1 MSEKDIEIEKETE
14 EQTETAAVDISGG
27 EKAAPKFDIV
37 NEMVEWVES
46 FVFAIFVVILI
57 LTFIVR
63 VVQVEGPSM
72 EDTLQNGDRLI
83 LTHFNYT
90 PERGDIVV
98 LNSSGLDETII
109 KRVIAVEG
117 DTISI
122 DFTSGTVTLNGE
134 VLKEDYIKELTF
146 RREGRDIENLKIGE
160 GQVFVMGD
168 NRNHSTD
175 SRSTMVDVVNTDDI
189 LGMAIFRIYPVNK
202 IGSVS

>member
-1 MSEKDIEIEKETE
+1 MSEQLEEINKNTESENKPSEDNKKEH
-14 EQTETAAVDISGG
+14 G
-27 EKAAPKFDIV
+27 FDIV
-37 NEMVEWVES
+37 NELIEWVES
-46 FVFAIFVVILI
+46 FVFAIFMVILV

-63 VVQVEGPSM
+63 VVEVEGPSM
-72 EDTLQNGDRLI
+72 EDTLHDGDRLL

-134 VLKEDYIKELTF
+134 VLKEDYIKEITL
-146 RREGRDIENLKIGE
+146 RREGRDIDNLKIGE

-175 SRSTMVDVVNTDDI
+175 SRSEAVGVVNTDDI
-189 LGMAIFRIYPVNK
+189 LGKAVFRIYPVDN
-202 IGSVS
+202 IGKVS